1 MLYVIETTL
10 RDGVHSDSLPGVNGK
25 EWERISLAP
34 ADMDTT
40 LIRLQYY
47 RKNWGAQ
54 RRYRLA
60 RVA

>member
-1 MLYVIETTL
+1 MLYAIETTL
-10 RDGVHSDSLPGVNGK
+10 RDGVSPDALPGLNSQ

-47 RKNWGAQ
+47 RKNWGTQ